1 VNNLPLK
8 TGHPMS
14 EKPISP
20 PRQRMIE
27 DMNLRN
33 FGEKTRDDYIRHV
46 KNFTAFLGGRLWA
59 LTDTPIGPF
68 RTYTLRRRRPSS

>member
-1 VNNLPLK
+1 
-8 TGHPMS
+8 MS